1 MSSKGLGVV
10 QRRILDMLARNM
22 NDPMQDWNS
31 GFASWTPIIE
41 LAGPTANRAEV
52 ESMRRAAVKLA
63 DIGMIDV
70 TEIPRQVY
78 SDALQQRIERSVL
91 AARLPL
97 QGEIRRQWEAER
109 AIRGVPDVIDRV
121 DGERRR
127 LNVQIPKESIRSLFL
142 EMVYVGDGDDVTPAP
157 VTTLATG
164 TGFFCRVD
172 GSDFLVTAR
181 HNLSGRHWETK
192 EYLSKGHPVAPT
204 HIRIGLRATPPP
216 GGYSLNDA
224 QRIMLYQLALT
235 DDDGPL
241 WREHPTYRDD
251 MDVAVLPMRL
261 PGDDNVLVVPWE
273 PQTAEVADAN
283 NKLWVTQDITI
294 VGYPYGL
301 KSGELPLWARG
312 TIASEPSFLYTYN
325 DRELPLF
332 LSDARTRPGQSGSP
346 VLLFRPPGTLVVTD
360 KGEVAITKGTQSK
373 LLGVYTGRVNA
384 DSDLGFVWRIGEV
397 WTICR
402 RGVRGVA

>member
-1 MSSKGLGVV
+1 MI
-10 QRRILDMLARNM
+10 QRRILDKLAKNA
-22 NDPMQDWNS
+22 NDPLQDWDN
-31 GFASWTPIIE
+31 GFASWTTIIE
-41 LAGPTANRAEV
+41 LAGKTPNRAEI

-63 DIGMIDV
+63 DIGMIEV

-78 SDALQQRIERSVL
+78 SDTLQQRVERSVL

-97 QGEIRRQWEAER
+97 RGEVSSRWETER
-109 AIRGVPDVIDRV
+109 AVRGAPDIIDRV

-127 LNVQIPKESIRSLFL
+127 LNVQIPRESIRSVFL
-142 EMVYVGDGDDVTPAP
+142 QMVYIAEGEADGPGPKTI
-157 VTTLATG
+157 LASG

-172 GSDFLVTAR
+172 GADFLVTAR

-192 EYLSKGHPVAPT
+192 RYLSSHPVAPT
-204 HIRIGLRATPPP
+204 HVRIGLRTTPPP
-216 GGYSLNDA
+216 GGYNLNVP
-224 QRIMLYQLALT
+224 QEIRLYQIALT
-235 DDDGPL
+235 DADGPL
-241 WREHPTYRDD
+241 WQEHPTYRDQ
-251 MDVAVLPMRL
+251 MDVAVLPFRL
-261 PGDDNVLVVPWE
+261 PYEDNVLVLPWE

-301 KSGELPLWARG
+301 NSGELPLWARG
-312 TIASEPSFLYTYN
+312 TIASEPSFLYTFKN
-325 DRELPLF
+325 RELPLF

-346 VLLFRPPGTLVVTD
+346 VLLFRPPGTLLVTD
-360 KGEVAITKGTQSK
+360 TGELAVTKGTQSK
-373 LLGVYTGRVNA
+373 LLGVYTGRVND

-402 RGVRGVA
+402 EGVRGEP

>member
-1 MSSKGLGVV
+1 MSSRGLGVI
-10 QRRILDMLARNM
+10 QRRILDKLAKNVC
-22 NDPMQDWNS
+22 DPLKDWEN
-31 GFASWTPIIE
+31 GFASWTPVIE
-41 LAGPTANRAEV
+41 LAGETANRAEV

-63 DIGMIDV
+63 DIGMIEV

-78 SDALQQRIERSVL
+78 SDALQQQVERSVL

-97 QGEIRRQWEAER
+97 RGEVGRRWETER
-109 AIRGVPDVIDRV
+109 AVRGVPDVIDRV

-127 LNVQIPKESIRSLFL
+127 LNVQIPRESIRSVFL
-142 EMVYVGDGDDVTPAP
+142 EMVYVGHGDTDNPGP
-157 VTTLATG
+157 ETTLAHG

-172 GSDFLVTAR
+172 GTDFLVTAR

-192 EYLSKGHPVAPT
+192 EYLYEHHPVAPT
-204 HIRIGLRATPPP
+204 HIRIGLRGTPPP
-216 GGYSLNDA
+216 GGYDLNVP
-224 QRIMLYQLALT
+224 QQIRLYQVALT
-235 DDDGPL
+235 DADGPL
-241 WREHPTYRDD
+241 WHEHPTYRDL
-251 MDVAVLPMRL
+251 MDVAVLPLSL
-261 PGDDNVLVVPWE
+261 PTDDNVLVLPWE

-301 KSGELPLWARG
+301 NSGELPLWARG
-312 TIASEPSFLYTYN
+312 TIASEPSFLYTYK

-346 VLLFRPPGTLVVTD
+346 VLLFRPPGTLLVTD
-360 KGEVAITKGTQSK
+360 KGEVAVTKGTQSK
-373 LLGVYTGRVNA
+373 LLGVYTGRVNG

-402 RGVRGVA
+402 EGVRGQA